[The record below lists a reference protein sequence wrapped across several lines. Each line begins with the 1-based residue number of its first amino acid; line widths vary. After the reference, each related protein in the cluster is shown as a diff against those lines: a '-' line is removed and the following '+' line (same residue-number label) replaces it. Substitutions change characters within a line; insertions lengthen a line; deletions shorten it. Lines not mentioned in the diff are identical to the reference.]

1 MISKKVLRWEHLRY
15 ILFPKIFGFLMK
27 KKRVWESNLIT
38 NYSKSQQFC
47 VLLHILLEKGHF
59 EKLNCEIKF
68 MGTFNTAKKAE
79 F

>member
-1 MISKKVLRWEHLRY
+1 
-15 ILFPKIFGFLMK
+15 MK
-27 KKRVWESNLIT
+27 KKRVWGSNLIT

-59 EKLNCEIKF
+59 EKLNCEIES
-68 MGTFNTAKKAE
+68 MGTFNAAKKSE

>member
-1 MISKKVLRWEHLRY
+1 
-15 ILFPKIFGFLMK
+15 MK
-27 KKRVWESNLIT
+27 KTSLGVKFD
-38 NYSKSQQFC
+38 NYSKLQQFC

-68 MGTFNTAKKAE
+68 MGTFNTAKKSE

>member
-1 MISKKVLRWEHLRY
+1 
-15 ILFPKIFGFLMK
+15 MK
-27 KKRVWESNLIT
+27 KNEFGGQILIT

-68 MGTFNTAKKAE
+68 MGTFNTAKKSE

>member
-1 MISKKVLRWEHLRY
+1 MISKIVLRWEHLRY
-15 ILFPKIFGFLMK
+15 ILYPKVFGFLI
-27 KKRVWESNLIT
+27 KKRVWGSNLIT

-68 MGTFNTAKKAE
+68 MGTFNTAKKSE

>member
-1 MISKKVLRWEHLRY
+1 M
-15 ILFPKIFGFLMK
+15 
-27 KKRVWESNLIT
+27 KKRVWGSNLIT

-68 MGTFNTAKKAE
+68 VGTFNTAKKSE

>member
-1 MISKKVLRWEHLRY
+1 MTLKKVLRWEHLRY

-27 KKRVWESNLIT
+27 KTSLGVKLIT

-68 MGTFNTAKKAE
+68 MGTFNTAKKSE

>member
-1 MISKKVLRWEHLRY
+1 MGASKIYFISKNIW
-15 ILFPKIFGFLMK
+15 IFDE
-27 KKRVWESNLIT
+27 KKRVWGSNLIT

-68 MGTFNTAKKAE
+68 MGTFNTAKKSE